1 MVRWIAQYWR
11 HISFISSVLKFQVPA
26 RRSRT
31 RPPWLPPPQ
40 QWPLVGICRSIN
52 QIGWLFMLDGR
63 VHAITAAAVSL
74 VVVGVAGTVADVA
87 GAGDHDHG
95 HLLLAMADQFVFA
108 PGFAAVSR

>member
-1 MVRWIAQYWR
+1 
-11 HISFISSVLKFQVPA
+11 
-26 RRSRT
+26 
-31 RPPWLPPPQ
+31 
-40 QWPLVGICRSIN
+40 VGICRSIN

-74 VVVGVAGTVADVA
+74 VVVVVVVVVAGTVADVA